1 MVLRHWKELMERT
14 GTNFEINPES
24 FTLENMF
31 AMELHKYSDV
41 INEIVTSAVKE
52 LSIEKASY
60 CIYYLFCVLSQ
71 SSGIID
77 TLTLLCVFFQGVKEV
92 ASTWESMK
100 FNVIPYLKGIQ
111 ERGFILGT
119 VEEILLTIDNDA
131 MNLQSMA
138 GSRFVGPF
146 LASIQQWEKYLSLI
160 SETIEVSKS
169 GRVTDN
175 QTD

>member
-1 MVLRHWKELMERT
+1 M
-14 GTNFEINPES
+14 
-24 FTLENMF
+24 
-31 AMELHKYSDV
+31 
-41 INEIVTSAVKE
+41 
-52 LSIEKASY
+52 
-60 CIYYLFCVLSQ
+60 
-71 SSGIID
+71 
-77 TLTLLCVFFQGVKEV
+77 

-100 FNVIPYLKGIQ
+100 FSVIPYLKGTQ

-119 VEEILLTIDNDA
+119 VEEILLTVDNDA

-169 GRVTDN
+169 GRITKSIIIKPVN
-175 QTD
+175 LNLV

>member
-1 MVLRHWKELMERT
+1 M
-14 GTNFEINPES
+14 
-24 FTLENMF
+24 
-31 AMELHKYSDV
+31 
-41 INEIVTSAVKE
+41 
-52 LSIEKASY
+52 
-60 CIYYLFCVLSQ
+60 
-71 SSGIID
+71 
-77 TLTLLCVFFQGVKEV
+77 

-100 FNVIPYLKGIQ
+100 FNVIPYLKGTQ

-119 VEEILLTIDNDA
+119 VEEILLTMDNDA

-169 GRVTDN
+169 GRITDN
-175 QTD
+175 QTDQLKSCLIAFFAQVWMLVQRKWMYLESIFIGGDIRSQLPTEAKKFDKLDQQFKDVSISILATCKSKVILRMSQNNITVFFLYLDNE